1 MASGDQA
8 QGEAQETYIV
18 IGAGHAAGQAAVTLR
33 SKGFKGRL
41 ILIGEE
47 SYAPYQRPALS
58 KAFLSGDLA
67 LDRLYFKPPDYYA
80 KNDIE
85 LLLDTTVTQLDRNR
99 KTVTLDDGRVISYDK
114 ALLTTGS
121 RIRAIPLPG
130 VDLPGVLYLRT
141 IDDVEGIRAY
151 CTKGAKIVIVGGGYI
166 GLEVAASTKKLGLD
180 VTVLEAESRVMAR
193 AVGREVS
200 DFFESL
206 HAEEGVTIKTGQ
218 AVSALEG
225 VGKLERV
232 VCADGSVW
240 QADIAV
246 IGVGIVPNQE
256 LAREAGL
263 AVDNGIVVD
272 TSCRTQDPDIFAA
285 GDCTNHPNGV
295 YGRRLR
301 LESVHNALEQ
311 AKTAAAA
318 MCGILTEYNQVPW
331 FWSDQYDVKLQIA
344 GLSQGYDQIVLRG
357 DPSAR
362 KFAAFYLK
370 EGVLIATD
378 AINAVPEYMVSRKL
392 IAAHARIAP
401 ERLADM
407 SIPMK
412 SMAE

>member
-1 MASGDQA
+1 MASGGQTDT
-8 QGEAQETYIV
+8 ETQETYVV
-18 IGAGHAAGQAAVTLR
+18 IGAGHGAGQAAVTLR
-33 SKGFKGRL
+33 AKGFQGRI

-67 LDRLYFKPPDYYA
+67 LERLYFKPPEYYA
-80 KNDIE
+80 KNDID
-85 LLLDTTVTQLDRNR
+85 LILDTVVTRLDREK
-99 KTVTLDDGRVISYDK
+99 KTIALSDGRVIGYDK
-114 ALLTTGS
+114 ALLATGS
-121 RIRAIPLPG
+121 RVRKIPLPG
-130 VDLPGVLYLRT
+130 VDLPGVFYLRT
-141 IDDVEGIRAY
+141 IADVEGIRAS
-151 CTKGAKIVIVGGGYI
+151 CAKGAKIVIVGGGYI
-166 GLEVAASTKKLGLD
+166 GLEVAASTRKLGLD
-180 VTVLEAESRVMAR
+180 VTVLETESRVMAR
-193 AVGREVS
+193 AVGKPVS
-200 DFFESL
+200 DFFEAL

-218 AVSALEG
+218 AVKALEG
-225 VGKLERV
+225 KSKLERV

-256 LAREAGL
+256 LAEEAGL
-263 AVDNGIVVD
+263 PVDNGIVVD
-272 TSCRTQDPDIFAA
+272 AACRTTDPSVFAA
-285 GDCTNHPNGV
+285 GDCTNHPNDIFE
-295 YGRRLR
+295 RRLR

-318 MCGILTEYNQVPW
+318 MCGIVNDYNQVPW
-331 FWSDQYDVKLQIA
+331 FWSDQYNVKLQIA

-357 DPSAR
+357 DPSQR

-370 EGVLIATD
+370 QGMLIAVD
-378 AINAVPEYMVSRKL
+378 AINAVPEYMASRKL

-412 SMAE
+412 SMIE